1 MSWDVF
7 NSCTG
12 SQWWLNWSKCHVKML
27 ACCSL
32 LQMGGSKKVRMCCL
46 WEKWSSAEAKLLAA
60 DLTPSMCVL
69 DCPLADVAV
78 TAGTFWQDVGGGG
91 KPRPPT
97 TPLRKFFIILQICKF
112 VRFNR
117 SFTSASVLR
126 VFFFFFRLRIQ
137 EGCQDTQKVRLPEV
151 YRFCNI
157 FKQTVRAM
165 RS

>member
-7 NSCTG
+7 KSYTG
-12 SQWWLNWSKCHVKML
+12 LQWWLNWSKCHVKML

-32 LQMGGSKKVRMCCL
+32 FQVGGSKK
-46 WEKWSSAEAKLLAA
+46 WECVAYGKMELCRGKAASSILNSLHVCAWLPPGRDSCHCRHFLI
-60 DLTPSMCVL
+60 
-69 DCPLADVAV
+69 
-78 TAGTFWQDVGGGG
+78 GRGGK

-117 SFTSASVLR
+117 SFTSAWVLR
-126 VFFFFFRLRIQ
+126 VFFFRLRIQ

-151 YRFCNI
+151 YHFCNI